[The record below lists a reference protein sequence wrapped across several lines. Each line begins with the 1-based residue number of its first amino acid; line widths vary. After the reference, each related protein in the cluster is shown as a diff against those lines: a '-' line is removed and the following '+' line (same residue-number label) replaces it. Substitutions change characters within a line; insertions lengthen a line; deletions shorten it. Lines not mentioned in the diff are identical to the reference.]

1 MRPVEARKPMR
12 DTVAAYLERTGCI
25 AVETPAIQVSP
36 GLELH
41 LGAMAVEAG
50 GERRYLHTSPEFA
63 MKRLVQREKRS
74 LYQFCQVYRD
84 EPQSST
90 HHPSFEMLEW
100 YRVGQGTGQLIEDCL
115 AILRRSRHAL
125 ARPPL
130 LEWKGEVCDLAADP
144 DVLTCADAFSRY
156 AGIDLAAVAGDR
168 DAFAAVAETQAG
180 LRCDPS
186 DSWEDVF
193 FRMLLNRVEPWLGI
207 GAPTFL
213 TGYPREQAA
222 LARMDP
228 DAPATSERVELY
240 VCGLELANGFGELTD
255 AAEQRARFERDQSEK
270 ARLYGQIYPLPVGML
285 QALERGMP
293 RTSGMALG
301 FDRLIML
308 LTGADRIQDVLWL
321 TME

>member
-1 MRPVEARKPMR
+1 M
-12 DTVAAYLERTGCI
+12 

-41 LGAMAVEAG
+41 LAAMPVQVGGAG

-63 MKRLVQREKRS
+63 MKRLVVRERRS
-74 LYQFCQVYRD
+74 LYQFCRVYRD
-84 EPQSST
+84 EPPSST

-100 YRVGQGTGQLIEDCL
+100 YRVGHGTGRLVEDCL
-115 AILRRSRHAL
+115 HILRRGRHAVGL
-125 ARPPL
+125 PL
-130 LEWKGEVCDLAADP
+130 FLEWKGEACDLAADP
-144 DVLTCADAFSRY
+144 EVLSCADAFARF
-156 AGIDLAAVAGDR
+156 AGIDLEIVAGDR
-168 DAFAAVAETQAG
+168 DAFAAAAREQAG
-180 LRCDPS
+180 ISCDAS
-186 DSWEDVF
+186 DTWEDVF
-193 FRMLLNRVEPWLGI
+193 FRVLLNRIEPWLGL

-228 DAPATSERVELY
+228 DAPATAERVELY

-255 AAEQRARFERDQSEK
+255 AAEQRARFERDQAEK
-270 ARLYGQIYPLPVGML
+270 ARLYGETYPLPESMLTALQRGML
-285 QALERGMP
+285 

-301 FDRLIML
+301 FDRLVML
-308 LTGADRIQDVLWL
+308 LTGAERIEDVLWL

>member
-1 MRPVEARKPMR
+1 MRPVEARRPIR
-12 DTVAAYLERTGCI
+12 EAIAGFFDREGLL

-36 GLELH
+36 GLEVH
-41 LGAMAVEAG
+41 LGAMPVQAG

-63 MKRLVQREKRS
+63 MKRLVVREKRS

-100 YRVGQGTGQLIEDCL
+100 YRVYHGTGRLIEDCL
-115 AILRRSRHAL
+115 EILRRGRRAIGLPPFL
-125 ARPPL
+125 A
-130 LEWKGEVCDLAADP
+130 WKGQVCDLAADP
-144 DVLTCADAFSRY
+144 EVLTCADALARY
-156 AGIDLAAVAGDR
+156 AGIDLAAVAGDVE
-168 DAFAAVAETQAG
+168 AFAAAAKEQAG
-180 LRCDPS
+180 IVSALD
-186 DSWEDVF
+186 DSWDDVF
-193 FRMLLNRVEPWLGI
+193 FRVMLNKVEPWLGL

-228 DAPATSERVELY
+228 DDPATAERVELY

-255 AAEQRARFERDQSEK
+255 AAEQRARFEHDQGEK
-270 ARLYGQIYPLPVGML
+270 ARLHGETYPLPESML
-285 QALERGMP
+285 QALARGMP

-301 FDRLIML
+301 FDRLVML
-308 LTGADRIQDVLWL
+308 LTGAERIQDVLWL

>member
-1 MRPVEARKPMR
+1 MRPVEARKPICK
-12 DTVAAYLERTGCI
+12 TIAAYLQRTGCV
-25 AVETPAIQVSP
+25 AVDTPAIQVSP
-36 GLELH
+36 GLEVH
-41 LGAMAVEAG
+41 LGAVPVQAG

-63 MKRLVQREKRS
+63 MKRLVQCEKRS

-100 YRVGQGTGQLIEDCL
+100 YRVGHGNGRLIEDCL
-115 AILRRSRHAL
+115 TMLRQSRQAL
-125 ARPPL
+125 ALPPL

-144 DVLTCADAFSRY
+144 DVLTCASAFIRY

-168 DAFAAVAETQAG
+168 DGFAAVAEMRAG
-180 LRCDPS
+180 LRCDSS
-186 DSWEDVF
+186 DTWEDIF
-193 FRMLLNRVEPWLGI
+193 FRVLLNRVEPWLGL
-207 GAPTFL
+207 GGPTFL

-228 DAPATSERVELY
+228 DLPATSERVELY

-255 AAEQRARFERDQSEK
+255 AVEQRARFERDQAEK
-270 ARLYGQIYPLPVGML
+270 ARLYGETYPLPESML
-285 QALERGMP
+285 QALERGML

-301 FDRLIML
+301 VDRLVML
-308 LTGADRIQDVLWL
+308 LTGAERIQDVLWL
-321 TME
+321 AME